1 MEPRMRCKCY
11 SEGGGRVES
20 VLYRVLSL
28 KKKTKPQF
36 YGCKQSAFLLLD
48 KSFIINLRC
57 FCDVFVLAVRYESLH
72 IVKEPV
78 RSPNMSL

>member
-11 SEGGGRVES
+11 SEGGGGVCFVQGS
-20 VLYRVLSL
+20 FF